1 MPGPRPAPRNAP
13 FEMNGHGKSTIT
25 AWTVVDLLLQRWY
38 WLILGAIICGAGLY
52 AAGWKV
58 VKPKF
63 TATAQLLRYEPSTS
77 EFFKTTPM
85 SAETFSGI
93 MKSPDLLQRIGDQMQ
108 PRIPPETLAKQIKID
123 PEPDSDMVK
132 VQVASSDPQTAVKL
146 ANKYAEETVVFMKEL
161 QAKHAA
167 DLVHNYLTQQVTHMD
182 EDFTVLMQ
190 RFRGLPISQQ
200 DSNKLAQVGGH
211 LNALNQQLA
220 LSPRP
225 SLIVTKLTEKLQA
238 AIAELADL
246 RAKYTDIHPLVM
258 NATGRV
264 KDLETQISKASTN
277 SALSSALSTGGL
289 NGVSSVGPAGIVYD
303 PEHEIIKTKLH
314 ALETARIELVNKVRE
329 AESYSQNP
337 PGNVKVFAHATVRTT
352 ESNHRRIKIGLLG
365 IFGAGLGMALSLML
379 VLLAEFMDNRVKTV
393 DDVKRVTRLP
403 VLTTLGELEDMGAE
417 TRAQWA
423 FRTWTLLQGRLSRSA
438 NHGLVCGITSA
449 TRGEGRS
456 TWIRLLAEA
465 ASLSGFR
472 VLTIATRPSPQDTE
486 SLEEIEEQV
495 QQLSEGSVPEDN
507 SPEVRMHG
515 NGETTALA
523 KNVLLSPAEVTEKL
537 TGPNSQPV
545 VHIPLP
551 GWVWNLERRKQWRE
565 ALNHWRKIDNLVILV
580 ELPPASVPESI
591 LLGSNLPNLIWLSE
605 SGAAQAAETKAH
617 LQTLRDARC
626 NLVGAVLNRDTG
638 KSIKRKFSRWIGC
651 FAALGATT
659 LSVGQAAEP
668 DSVTTQLAAAAPAEP
683 ARTPAVAAPNALP
696 ETNLYFSVVSP
707 AQRAAWQ
714 QKLTLGPGDVLSFS
728 LYGEPQLTKSDVFIR
743 SDGRVD
749 YLEATN
755 VLAAGLTVDELR
767 ARIDEEL
774 SKFRRAARTI
784 IVPTQFR
791 SKKYYV
797 LGKVVQRGVYILDR
811 PITVLEAITRAH
823 GLENGLV
830 DRNTIDIADLSR
842 SFVMRR
848 GQRIPVNFEKLFQ
861 SGDLSQNIP
870 IEPEDYIFFPSTN
883 IRELYVLGEVA
894 LPGVVPY
901 TPNKSVVRA
910 IAERGGFTE
919 KAFKSRV
926 LVVRGSVNNPE
937 TFVVN
942 TAAITS
948 GGAPDFKL
956 EPKDIVYVNY
966 RPWSRAEDL
975 LELALTG
982 FLQAVVAGYTGQ
994 NIVKP

>member
-1 MPGPRPAPRNAP
+1 
-13 FEMNGHGKSTIT
+13 
-25 AWTVVDLLLQRWY
+25 
-38 WLILGAIICGAGLY
+38 
-52 AAGWKV
+52 
-58 VKPKF
+58 
-63 TATAQLLRYEPSTS
+63 
-77 EFFKTTPM
+77 
-85 SAETFSGI
+85 
-93 MKSPDLLQRIGDQMQ
+93 
-108 PRIPPETLAKQIKID
+108 
-123 PEPDSDMVK
+123 
-132 VQVASSDPQTAVKL
+132 
-146 ANKYAEETVVFMKEL
+146 
-161 QAKHAA
+161 
-167 DLVHNYLTQQVTHMD
+167 
-182 EDFTVLMQ
+182 
-190 RFRGLPISQQ
+190 
-200 DSNKLAQVGGH
+200 
-211 LNALNQQLA
+211 
-220 LSPRP
+220 
-225 SLIVTKLTEKLQA
+225 
-238 AIAELADL
+238 
-246 RAKYTDIHPLVM
+246 
-258 NATGRV
+258 
-264 KDLETQISKASTN
+264 
-277 SALSSALSTGGL
+277 
-289 NGVSSVGPAGIVYD
+289 
-303 PEHEIIKTKLH
+303 
-314 ALETARIELVNKVRE
+314 
-329 AESYSQNP
+329 
-337 PGNVKVFAHATVRTT
+337 
-352 ESNHRRIKIGLLG
+352 
-365 IFGAGLGMALSLML
+365 
-379 VLLAEFMDNRVKTV
+379 
-393 DDVKRVTRLP
+393 
-403 VLTTLGELEDMGAE
+403 
-417 TRAQWA
+417 
-423 FRTWTLLQGRLSRSA
+423 
-438 NHGLVCGITSA
+438 LVCGITSA
-449 TRGEGRS
+449 TPGEGRS

-472 VLTIATRPSPQDTE
+472 VLTVATRPSPQDTE
-486 SLEEIEEQV
+486 SLEEIQEQV
-495 QQLSEGSVPEDN
+495 HQMSLPEGDLPPSQAQ
-507 SPEVRMHG
+507 VRMHG
-515 NGETTALA
+515 NGESTAVA

-605 SGAAQAAETKAH
+605 SGASHAAETKAH

-638 KSIKRKFSRWIGC
+638 KSIKRRFSRWIGC
-651 FAALGATT
+651 FGAIAALN

-668 DSVTTQLAAAAPAEP
+668 ESAPTQLAAAAPAEP
-683 ARTPAVAAPNALP
+683 ARTVAGAPPNALS

-707 AQRAAWQ
+707 AQRAVWQ
-714 QKLTLGPGDVLSFS
+714 QKLTLGPGDVLTFG
-728 LYGEPQLTKSDVFIR
+728 LYGEPTLTKLDVFVR

-767 ARIDEEL
+767 AKIDEEL
-774 SKFRRAARTI
+774 GKFRRAARTI

-811 PITVLEAITRAH
+811 PITVLEAITRAQ

-842 SFVMRR
+842 SFVMRK

-861 SGDLSQNIP
+861 SGDFSQNIP

-883 IRELYVLGEVA
+883 IREVYVLGEVA
-894 LPGVVPY
+894 LPGIVPY

-919 KAFKSRV
+919 KAYKSRV

-937 TFVVN
+937 TFVIN

-982 FLQAVVAGYTGQ
+982 FLQAVVAGWVGQ
-994 NIVKP
+994 DVVRP